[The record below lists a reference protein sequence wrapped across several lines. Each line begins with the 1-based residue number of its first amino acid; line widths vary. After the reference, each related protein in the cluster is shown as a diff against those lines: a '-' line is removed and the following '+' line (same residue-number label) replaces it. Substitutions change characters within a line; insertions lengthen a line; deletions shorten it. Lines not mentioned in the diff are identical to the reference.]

1 MKKVLPILIFSFLL
15 QSCFSYKS
23 VNYSDINNEKKQKFE
38 VSKLDKIK
46 VKGRLISIDE
56 NKMILEHKGEN
67 LTILK
72 DEIYDL
78 KVRKISV
85 LKTLTGV
92 GSSYVF
98 LGIGALAILSLSGFP

>member
-1 MKKVLPILIFSFLL
+1 MKKLFPFLIFFFLL

-23 VNYSDINNEKKQKFE
+23 VNYIDINNEKKQKFE
-38 VSKLDKIK
+38 VSKLDKTE
-46 VKGRLISIDE
+46 VKGRLISINE
-56 NKMILEHKGEN
+56 NKIILEHKGQN
-67 LTILK
+67 QTIPK

-78 KVRKISV
+78 KVRKFSV

>member
-1 MKKVLPILIFSFLL
+1 
-15 QSCFSYKS
+15 
-23 VNYSDINNEKKQKFE
+23 
-38 VSKLDKIK
+38 
-46 VKGRLISIDE
+46 
-56 NKMILEHKGEN
+56 MILEHKGKN
-67 LTILK
+67 QTILK